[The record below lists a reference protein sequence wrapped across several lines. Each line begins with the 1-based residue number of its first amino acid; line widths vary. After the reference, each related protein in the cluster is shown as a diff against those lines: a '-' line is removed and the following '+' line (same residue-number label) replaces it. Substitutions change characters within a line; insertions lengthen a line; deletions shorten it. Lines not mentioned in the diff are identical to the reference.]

1 VPVHQ
6 LTGEL
11 KRPMPAKNGI
21 IYVVED
27 DDSVRG
33 AIKRLIR
40 SAGLEAQTFASGG
53 DFLKSKFRD
62 KDACLVSDIRMPG
75 MSGLKLHQKLI
86 ERGSM
91 LPVIFITGFDDEET
105 RSQAGKTGA
114 FGYFRKPV
122 DDQALLD
129 AILLAMS
136 SPL

>member
-1 VPVHQ
+1 VP
-6 LTGEL
+6 L
-11 KRPMPAKNGI
+11 KKAI
-21 IYVVED
+21 VYIVED

-62 KDACLVSDIRMPG
+62 QDACLVSDIRMPG
-75 MSGLKLHQKLI
+75 MSGLELHQKLT
-86 ERGSM
+86 ERGCK
-91 LPVIFITGFDDEET
+91 LPVILITGFDDEEF
-105 RSQAGKTGA
+105 RSQAGKSGV

-129 AILLAMS
+129 TIQLALS
-136 SPL
+136 SLC